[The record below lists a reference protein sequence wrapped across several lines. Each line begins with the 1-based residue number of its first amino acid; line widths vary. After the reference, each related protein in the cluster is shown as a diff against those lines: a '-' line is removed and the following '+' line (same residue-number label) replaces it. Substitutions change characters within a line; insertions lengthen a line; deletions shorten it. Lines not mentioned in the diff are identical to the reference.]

1 MDNKEKM
8 FNFLPN
14 KDFNTIIIDLLFPI
28 GSKKENMMKSAM
40 LTHMLQYMN
49 NIYPTEEEFI
59 KAKKLNYILKIN
71 VNVNYVGN
79 NGFLIFTMTIPDEF
93 SLGEDLLLEQIDFL
107 KDVVY
112 NPKVIDGCFDR
123 FEFEREKKNI
133 LLNIN
138 NINASV
144 DTYHNYKL
152 LKLVDDEGIISC
164 HLNDYAD
171 EIKELSSKDL
181 YSYYKEKVSNMNPLI
196 YVMGNVDE
204 IKIRN
209 LLLKDFYDNSKN
221 DAFFVKDVDCFLD
234 TKEDVRYVNDESNFK
249 ESVLSLVY
257 KVKDMSVID
266 KNYLDLIA
274 SFLRHSAVNLLKKK
288 LRDEMDLIYY
298 SIVISNKDFGLLRIT
313 VYINKNN
320 KDVAYQKIL
329 EIMEEI
335 KDRDLIENSLKKLI
349 SACEVSLIKNLDNKY
364 SIFNDFIDSDLG
376 LNTTLEERYE
386 LLKSV
391 KADDVINFINRL
403 SLDTVYFTEEE
414 NHE

>member
-152 LKLVDDEGIISC
+152 LKLVDGIISC

-234 TKEDVRYVNDESNFK
+234 TKEDVRYVYDETNFK

-335 KDRDLIENSLKKLI
+335 KDRDLIENSLNKLI

>member
-234 TKEDVRYVNDESNFK
+234 TKEDVRYVNDETNFK

>member
-234 TKEDVRYVNDESNFK
+234 TKEDVRYVNDETNFK

-335 KDRDLIENSLKKLI
+335 KDRDLIENSLNKLI